1 FTLKGSVPEAELY
14 SLTFGKPV
22 NANTPAPTYFL
33 YLENSKINI
42 TGDLKAIEKLKV
54 TGSSS
59 HNDFLV
65 FQKRFD
71 PLFKEIN
78 TRATEINNMQP
89 SLKRDSLLT
98 VYNSTREKIGKEI
111 EKFVKEKPHSIVSP
125 FVLFV

>member
-1 FTLKGSVPEAELY
+1 MKQFILCLLLLPALSFAQTVKKEFVVTGKIAGLADDTEVRLINNNSKAEVAKTKAAKGQFTLKGSVPEAELY

-59 HNDFLV
+59 
-65 FQKRFD
+65 
-71 PLFKEIN
+71 
-78 TRATEINNMQP
+78 
-89 SLKRDSLLT
+89 
-98 VYNSTREKIGKEI
+98 
-111 EKFVKEKPHSIVSP
+111 
-125 FVLFV
+125 